1 MKSILV
7 RNTVISLNKFVYAER
22 TNDNVRVYLADLPS
36 PHNYALIR
44 CSSQTDAQE
53 VLEYINNQIRLKG

>member
-7 RNTVISLNKFVYAER
+7 RNTVISLNKFIYAEQ
-22 TNDNVRVYLADLPS
+22 TNDNVRVYLADLPA

-44 CSSQTDAQE
+44 CKNHADAQE
-53 VLEYINNQIRLKG
+53 VLAYINDLIRLRG